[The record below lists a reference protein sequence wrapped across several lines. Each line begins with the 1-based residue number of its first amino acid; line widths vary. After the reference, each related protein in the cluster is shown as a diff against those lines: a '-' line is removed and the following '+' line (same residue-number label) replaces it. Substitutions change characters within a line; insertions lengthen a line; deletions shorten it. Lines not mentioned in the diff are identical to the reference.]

1 MAMMTMKIEF
11 NEEQHIYT
19 VDGRIVPSVTE
30 IIKFLNIDTFATANT
45 VLKQIAADKGT
56 RVHESTVIFDY
67 EAWEFEYDSDI
78 IGYIKAYS
86 RFVRDYGIKSYIQT
100 EHIISNGEYAGTL
113 DRLAII
119 DGKKTVID
127 LKTGT
132 TSNPRAFA
140 AQLYGY
146 AKILVDIGNG
156 SLNDYAGMIVKL
168 KKDGTYSAIQYDLNR
183 GKTFFNACFNLWK
196 MIQEDK
202 TNGRTSNRG

>member
-1 MAMMTMKIEF
+1 MQIEF
-11 NEEQHIYT
+11 NEDQHIYT
-19 VDGRIVPSVTE
+19 VDGKVVPSVTE
-30 IIKFLNIDTFATANT
+30 IIKFLTIDTFATANHA
-45 VLKQIAADKGT
+45 LKLIAANKGT
-56 RVHESTVIFDY
+56 RVHESTVVYDY
-67 EAWEFEYDSDI
+67 EAWDFDYDSDI
-78 IGYIKAYS
+78 IGYIQAYA
-86 RFVRDYGIKSYIQT
+86 RFVRDYGIKDYIQT

-113 DRLAII
+113 DRLAMI

-132 TSNPRAFA
+132 TSNLRAFS

-146 AKILVDIGNG
+146 AKILADTIGG
-156 SLNDYAGMIVKL
+156 SLEDYRGMIVKL

-202 TNGRTSNRG
+202 NTHGRTGNRG